1 MLAEAIAQLKTSQVL
16 LKKFVAGIENPTD
29 DATLIQL
36 RNDLVDYGES
46 LSVVTYFFKDQAENE
61 LKNYELRN
69 ILQQQYTLLQAI
81 IGELQST
88 EGQAEAKVKFD
99 LTPGA
104 IRRLTESLKGITE
117 LNRTLQK
124 EPNLVVDLAKVPVT
138 KESAAPEK
146 NGFFKRLFKK

>member
-61 LKNYELRN
+61 LKNYELR
-69 ILQQQYTLLQAI
+69 I
-81 IGELQST
+81 
-88 EGQAEAKVKFD
+88 
-99 LTPGA
+99 
-104 IRRLTESLKGITE
+104 
-117 LNRTLQK
+117 
-124 EPNLVVDLAKVPVT
+124 
-138 KESAAPEK
+138 
-146 NGFFKRLFKK
+146 

>member
-81 IGELQST
+81 IGELQAT
-88 EGQAEAKVKFD
+88 EGQAEAKAKFD

>member
-88 EGQAEAKVKFD
+88 EGQAEAKAKFD

-124 EPNLVVDLAKVPVT
+124 EPNLVVDLTKVPVT